1 MANNVINNLSHQNGC
16 LTTGS
21 LAGTSAPWR
30 RISITSFL
38 RNIGILVIIILPFQ
52 GLVPTLMGLQQL
64 GATVKYPTW
73 VKAISYID
81 EVSFIILLGLGVTF
95 FLLKPKVYNI
105 PRLPFTKWLIVFIA
119 YGVILSRIKTIPFFQ
134 AAFSIYD
141 LDKSIIVLFPFAL
154 MNYDEGQFFRLI
166 KLVIRLGVVLAIA
179 GILGEILALGFKIG
193 INYFVTEG
201 IRMGL
206 YRIVSI
212 AGIGSQNYLGLYGI
226 LCFFLTYSSF
236 KKDAGNYSK
245 KGLLLIMILLTMSRQ
260 AWLGFLMVF
269 ILMKKWLKHSLPF
282 LPIVLLLIY
291 SLSGTNEL
299 DIDPKEY
306 PRTYAYLE
314 SVKILIS
321 HPLTGIGPGMFGDL
335 ASVLW
340 KSPIYNQWPAWCK
353 ERVFAIRGIDAF
365 WPGVWGGYG
374 LIGLV
379 LYCAIWLALFKYL
392 GKVALAFKEEGSD
405 KLSNV
410 GFTLK
415 YFMVALA
422 IMGFAAGLNCPFVA
436 YTYFA
441 LVGIYVSLYEKKK
454 KHYESKYYN

>member
-1 MANNVINNLSHQNGC
+1 MPNNINNHLVHRNGC

-30 RISITSFL
+30 NISITSFL
-38 RNIGILVIIILPFQ
+38 RNIGILVILILPFQ
-52 GLVPTLMGLQQL
+52 GLVPTLMGLQHL
-64 GATVKYPTW
+64 GGASKYPIW

-81 EVSFIILLGLGVTF
+81 EVSFIILLGLGLTF
-95 FLLKPKVYNI
+95 YLLKPKVYKF
-105 PRLPFTKWLIVFIA
+105 PGLPFTKWLIVFIA
-119 YGVILSRIKTIPFFQ
+119 YGVILSKIKTIPFGQ

-141 LDKSIIVLFPFAL
+141 LDKSIIVLFPFAM
-154 MNYDEGQFFRLI
+154 MNYDEEQFIRLV
-166 KLVIRLGVVLAIA
+166 KLVIRLGVLLAIA
-179 GILGEILALGFKIG
+179 GIFGEILALCFKIG
-193 INYFVTEG
+193 INYFVYND
-201 IRMGL
+201 IRLGL

-212 AGIGSQNYLGLYGI
+212 TGIGSQNYLGLFGI
-226 LCFFLTYSSF
+226 LSFFLNYSF
-236 KKDAGNYSK
+236 AKKDAGNYSK
-245 KGLLLIMILLTMSRQ
+245 KALLLIMIFLTMSRQ
-260 AWLGFLMVF
+260 AWIGFFMVF
-269 ILMKKWLKHSLPF
+269 VLMKKWLKYSLPF
-282 LPIVLLLIY
+282 LPIVLFLIY
-291 SLSGTNEL
+291 SLSGVNEL
-299 DIDPKEY
+299 DIDPEAY

-321 HPLTGIGPGMFGDL
+321 HPLTGVGPGMFGDL
-335 ASVLW
+335 ASILW
-340 KSPIYNQWPAWCK
+340 KSPVYNQWPAWCK

-379 LYCAIWLALFKYL
+379 FYCTIWLSLFKYL

-405 KLSNV
+405 KLSNL

-422 IMGFAAGLNCPFVA
+422 IMGFAAGLNCAFVA

-441 LVGIYVSLYEKKK
+441 LVGIYVSLYEKKRSMLK
-454 KHYESKYYN
+454 LSYD

>member
-1 MANNVINNLSHQNGC
+1 MANNIINNLGHRNGY

-30 RISITSFL
+30 RISLTSFL
-38 RNIGILVIIILPFQ
+38 RKIGILVIIILPFQ
-52 GLVPTLMGLQQL
+52 GLVPTLMGVQTL
-64 GATVKYPTW
+64 GAAAVYPTW
-73 VKAISYID
+73 LKAISYID

-95 FLLKPKVYNI
+95 FLLKPNVYTI
-105 PRLPFTKWLIVFIA
+105 PRLPFTKWLLVFIA

-134 AAFSIYD
+134 ATFSIYD
-141 LDKSIIVLFPFAL
+141 LDKSIIVLFPFVM
-154 MNYDEGQFFRLI
+154 MNYDEDQFIRLV

-201 IRMGL
+201 FRLGL

-212 AGIGSQNYLGLYGI
+212 TGIGSQNYLGLYGI
-226 LCFFLTYSSF
+226 LCFFLNYSF
-236 KKDAGNYSK
+236 AKKDVGNYSK
-245 KGLLLIMILLTMSRQ
+245 KALLLIMIFLTMSRQ
-260 AWLGFLMVF
+260 AWMGFFMVF
-269 ILMKKWLKHSLPF
+269 VLMKKWLKYSLPF
-282 LPIVLLLIY
+282 LPIVLFLIY
-291 SLSGTNEL
+291 SLSGVNEL
-299 DIDPKEY
+299 DIDPEAY

-340 KSPIYNQWPAWCK
+340 KSPVYNQWPTFCK

-374 LIGLV
+374 LIGLL
-379 LYCAIWLALFKYL
+379 LYCAIWLSIFKYL

-405 KLSNV
+405 KLSNL

-422 IMGFAAGLNCPFVA
+422 IMGFGGGLNSPFVA

-441 LVGIYVSLYEKKK
+441 LVGIYVSLCEKKL
-454 KHYESKYYN
+454 KHYETKYCN